1 MLIKTKLIE
10 KFSTI
15 SRSRDIKGAIEF
27 QKELIPRIR
36 KEARRKVFHTICA
49 FDVSYD
55 RITDRCFAA
64 AVVAGLPSGRKI
76 EERVDSRDAT
86 FPYVP
91 GLLAFREGSTVID
104 AFRKLKTDP
113 DLLVFDGHGIAHP
126 RGIGIATMMG
136 ILLNKASI
144 GCAKSRLVGEWEKP
158 GGRKGD
164 ISPLVYRGDVVG
176 DVLRSRS
183 GVKPIFVSVGH
194 LIDLETATDVILRCC
209 SRYRLPDCA
218 RAAHI
223 LSNAVRKR
231 GTD

>member
-1 MLIKTKLIE
+1 MLTKTKLIE
-10 KFSTI
+10 KFSAI
-15 SRSRDIKGAIEF
+15 SLDRDIKGAIEF
-27 QKELIPRIR
+27 QKQLLPGIR
-36 KEARRKVFHTICA
+36 KKAGRKSFRTICG

-55 RITDRCFAA
+55 RVSNRCFAA
-64 AVVAGLPSGRKI
+64 AVVAGFPSGNKI
-76 EERVDSRDAT
+76 EERVDFRDST
-86 FPYVP
+86 FPYMP
-91 GLLAFREGSTVID
+91 GLLAFREGPTVID

-144 GCAKSRLVGEWEKP
+144 GCAKSRLVGEWKKP

-164 ISPLVYRGDVVG
+164 ISPLVYRGEVVG
-176 DVLRSRS
+176 NVLRSRS

-223 LSNAVRKR
+223 LSNAARKQE
-231 GTD
+231 TD